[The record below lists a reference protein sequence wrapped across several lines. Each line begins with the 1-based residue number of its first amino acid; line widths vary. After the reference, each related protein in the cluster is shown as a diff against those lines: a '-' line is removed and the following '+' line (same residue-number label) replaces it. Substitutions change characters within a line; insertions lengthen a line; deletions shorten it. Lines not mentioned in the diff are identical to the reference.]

1 MSPSEKVLYS
11 TKEIEAVLPHREPFL
26 WLSRVLECL
35 PGASIRAELDINP
48 DNPIFK
54 GHFPQYPVFPGVL
67 LMEALAQAA
76 SFCILVDR
84 GEEGAIGFLTGIDKA
99 KFRQQVKP
107 GDVVDLTARIVKSSS
122 RMCVA
127 EVEARVDGRVC
138 ASAVQ
143 RYVLSQGDANA
154 TS

>member
-1 MSPSEKVLYS
+1 MSPSEKVLIDKGDRSCSS
-11 TKEIEAVLPHREPFL
+11 TPRAISF

-67 LMEALAQAA
+67 LMEALAQAS

-84 GEEGAIGFLTGIDKA
+84 GEEGAFGFLTGIDKA

-107 GDVVDLTARIVKSSS
+107 GDVVELTARIVKSSS